1 MINMKTYRGEIYFYI
16 YLYDRSV
23 VESACVCTVFESMD
37 TPSMFCEHTFAYF
50 ICEWRNNTHSNSG

>member
-16 YLYDRSV
+16 CLYDRSV

-37 TPSMFCEHTFAYF
+37 TPSMFCEHTVAYF
-50 ICEWRNNTHSNSG
+50 IFD